1 MKHVELWNKANLDVG
16 WENEEIFYLRNLT
29 RAETKVWS
37 DKKKEKIVKREN
49 ESNKNLIIKKPETC
63 PLAHF

>member
-1 MKHVELWNKANLDVG
+1 MLSYEIKQNLDDG
-16 WENEEIFYLRNLT
+16 LENGEIFYLRNLT

-37 DKKKEKIVKREN
+37 LKKKEKIVKREN
-49 ESNKNLIIKKPETC
+49 ESNKNLIIKKPKTC

>member
-1 MKHVELWNKANLDVG
+1 MLSYGIKQNLVG
-16 WENEEIFYLRNLT
+16 DWENREIFYLRNPS

-49 ESNKNLIIKKPETC
+49 ESNKNLIIKQPEKC